1 MLEVW
6 STLQAAQLVGVP
18 YRTVRRWLNEGLV
31 CLRLHPIPCR
41 SERLR
46 LVQADVEEL
55 WAIASLRQQG
65 VSLQHI
71 KRVLVRLAGM
81 RLSDFKAVLVEPNGD
96 VIGIR
101 EGEDAPPAWERLVD
115 GQLMIPLDA
124 LRDAL
129 RAHPGEE
136 LGDVWEL
143 LLHTAEV
150 PFV

>member
-6 STLQAAQLVGVP
+6 STEQAARLVGVP
-18 YRTVRRWLNEGLV
+18 YRTVRRWLADGLV
-31 CLRLHPIPCR
+31 CLRLHRIPCPR
-41 SERLR
+41 ERLR

-81 RLSDFKAVLVEPNGD
+81 RLSDFKAVLVEANGD

-101 EGEDAPPAWERLVD
+101 EGEDTPPVWERLSD
-115 GQLMIPLDA
+115 RQLMIPLDS
-124 LRDAL
+124 LRNAL
-129 RAHPGEE
+129 RACPGEE
-136 LGDVWEL
+136 LGDAWEL
-143 LLHTAEV
+143 LLHAEEV